1 MLAAA
6 MSSSLIT
13 YAVKNIAPTLFVHST
28 EWFLDYSFTDAVSIV
43 SSPVT
48 SYADQIWSIHK
59 SGTSRGFSL
68 DIPLIM
74 LTASILKYVQKNRG
88 AGHAQEADKQDGECS
103 GDAVVVAWKPNANV
117 ITVESS
123 TGYPPTSH
131 SPSSCN
137 PYS

>member
-1 MLAAA
+1 

-74 LTASILKYVQKNRG
+74 LTASILKYV
-88 AGHAQEADKQDGECS
+88 
-103 GDAVVVAWKPNANV
+103 
-117 ITVESS
+117 
-123 TGYPPTSH
+123 
-131 SPSSCN
+131 
-137 PYS
+137 